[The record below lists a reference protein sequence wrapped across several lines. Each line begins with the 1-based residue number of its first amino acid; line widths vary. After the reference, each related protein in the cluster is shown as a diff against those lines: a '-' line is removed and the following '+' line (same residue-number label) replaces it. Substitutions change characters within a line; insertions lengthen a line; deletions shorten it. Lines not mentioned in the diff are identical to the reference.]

1 MPYSAPLRKRQ
12 SSLPITITDKETN
25 MLVYRIINNAI
36 AEDVAYMT
44 KEKLGLRLAEIFL
57 DPNVDNALLEWLSID
72 SFEVK

>member
-1 MPYSAPLRKRQ
+1 
-12 SSLPITITDKETN
+12 